1 MNREIKFEKL
11 ELKHL
16 NKNIIGKYIKDSN
29 MNEFVKVINYYNHP
43 TEPYNCVLL
52 EKEYKNYGREIDDYM
67 LLRDFD
73 IEIKENE

>member
-43 TEPYNCVLL
+43 IEPYNCVLL